1 MKILILGVGK
11 TKQPFL
17 EEGIKKYIKQTRPYC
32 RIEELYLKE
41 EATKAACID
50 LESEKI
56 LKAIPANYFKI
67 LLDLQGDMFSSE
79 DLAVKIDQFRKVST
93 PGIVFIIGGHSG
105 VNKKVKDAAD
115 LKLCFSKMTFTHQMI
130 RLFLTEQIYRAYTIL
145 HNKKYH
151 K

>member
-17 EEGIKKYIKQTRPYC
+17 EEGVRKYIKQTGPYC

-41 EATKAACID
+41 EATKTACID
-50 LESEKI
+50 LESEKV
-56 LKAIPANYFKI
+56 LKAIPANYYKV
-67 LLDLQGDMFSSE
+67 LLDLSGKLISSE
-79 DLAVKIDQFRKVST
+79 ELAVKIGQCRNSSV

-105 VNKKVKDAAD
+105 VNQKVRDAAD
-115 LKLCFSKMTFTHQMI
+115 LRICLSKMTFTHQMI
-130 RLFLTEQIYRAYTIL
+130 RLFLTEQIYRAYTIIN
-145 HNKKYH
+145 NKKYH